1 MATLL
6 HESEVVELPEDYA
19 VELRKYF
26 R

>member
-19 VELRKYF
+19 AELRRYF